1 LPYLNYIF
9 TETSPDRM
17 AAVATLYGM
26 SPRDPRHCR
35 VLEIGCANGAN
46 LIAMAAALPEAEFVG
61 IDLSP
66 RQIDD
71 GQKILEVLGFKNV
84 TLRTKSLLDVGADFG
99 RFDYIVC
106 HGVYSWVPAEAR
118 DKILAIFATNLEPD
132 GVAYLSYNTYPG
144 WHLRSMARDLLRFH
158 AHGGGDSDARTRVK
172 EARTVLDFVI
182 KASPTP
188 DETYVRVLKDEQ
200 EVLENAPDT
209 YIYHEHLEADNHP
222 VYFTELAA
230 AAAAH
235 GLSYLGS
242 SRLDRIEDSVS
253 PQVVEALDA
262 LGPDRIRR
270 EQYLD
275 FVRNRTFRK
284 SLFCRADCRHHDA
297 PALEAFE
304 RLRFAAFSKPETAEP
319 DIRSEAPVEF
329 RSPTNDRLTTTRPA
343 VKAALMALFEKVPR
357 SLTFDELRDEVSLR
371 LGPGLTEDRRSLA
384 EILLKANKAN
394 LVSIHVVEPALVSSI
409 SERPVASAVARYQAE
424 AEVKIS
430 NLRHF
435 TFVLDDFTSL
445 MIRLLDGTRDRK
457 AILATLAQWAAEGYF
472 EVSHDGQAVHGEAE
486 LRDGLSAYLD
496 AGLVELLKN
505 GVLVG

>member
-1 LPYLNYIF
+1 MPYLNYVF

-66 RQIDD
+66 RQIDH
-71 GQKILEVLGFKNV
+71 GRKILEVLGYKNV
-84 TLRTKSLLDVGADFG
+84 TLRAMSLLDVGDDFG
-99 RFDYIVC
+99 RFDYIIC

-118 DKILAIFATNLEPD
+118 DKILSIFATNLAPD

-144 WHLRSMARDLLRFH
+144 WHLRGMTRDLLRFH
-158 AHGGGDSDARTRVK
+158 ANGHSDPQTRVK
-172 EARTVLDFVI
+172 EARTLLDFVI

-188 DETYVRVLKDEQ
+188 EETYVRVLKDEQ
-200 EVLENAPDT
+200 EVLESAPDT
-209 YIYHEHLEADNHP
+209 YIFHEHLEDENHP
-222 VYFTELAA
+222 VYFADLAA

-235 GLSYLGS
+235 GLSYLAP
-242 SRLDRIEDSVS
+242 SRLDRIEDVVS

-284 SLFCRADCRHHDA
+284 NLFCRADCRHHDA

-304 RLRFAAFSKPETAEP
+304 RLRFSAFSKPDTAEP

-329 RSPTNDRLTTTRPA
+329 RSPMNDRLTTTRPA
-343 VKAALMALFEKVPR
+343 VKAALMALFTKVPR
-357 SLTFDELRDEVSLR
+357 SLTFDELWDEVKLL
-371 LGPGLTEDRRSLA
+371 LGPSLTEDRRSLA
-384 EILLKANKAN
+384 EILLKANRAN
-394 LVSIHVVEPALVSSI
+394 LVSIHVVEPALVSAI

-445 MIRLLDGTRDRK
+445 MIRLLDGTRDRE

-472 EVSHDGQAVHGEAE
+472 AVSHEGQAVHDEAE